1 MPIENERKFVLNE
14 DGQLEPRLAD
24 APGITCSRLSQ
35 AYLDS
40 PGVRIR
46 AIETSGTTRHVFGFK
61 RPVDGQMVEI
71 IEAIDAGPHLGDAG
85 EVPRMRCS
93 RCRPC
98 AHNRAG
104 DACGAQFFRRIDDRL
119 PFLLGDPGD
128 AVRRA
133 LMVGVAGMGHDTRKL
148 DSGAW

>member
-46 AIETSGTTRHVFGFK
+46 ATAQPAARRDPEGASQYTR
-61 RPVDGQMVEI
+61 
-71 IEAIDAGPHLGDAG
+71 
-85 EVPRMRCS
+85 
-93 RCRPC
+93 
-98 AHNRAG
+98 
-104 DACGAQFFRRIDDRL
+104 RR
-119 PFLLGDPGD
+119 
-128 AVRRA
+128 V
-133 LMVGVAGMGHDTRKL
+133 
-148 DSGAW
+148 S